1 MNLAAAQGQGVANPL
16 MQCFIPAFMHAP
28 DSPEEAQ
35 ERLSEALRR
44 LLVEADGRALQVR
57 EMIEILRGKGLQMM
71 VILLCL
77 PFLSPVTIP
86 GISTP
91 FGLAIALCGLR
102 IAFGHQPWLPA
113 FVMNRRISAQAL
125 EKMVHVGCRIYTRIE
140 RIVRPRLSYLFV
152 GPGMTTLVGLS
163 IALSGFLLS
172 LPIPPPFP
180 LTNTIPGFAL
190 IFLAL
195 GLMEKDGVLILV
207 GYTITLVALTYFL
220 FIALLGQEA
229 LHYLRRLLSGE

>member
-1 MNLAAAQGQGVANPL
+1 
-16 MQCFIPAFMHAP
+16 MHAVETP
-28 DSPEEAQ
+28 AEAR
-35 ERLSEALRR
+35 ERLSDALRR
-44 LLVEADGRALQVR
+44 LLREADGRSLQVR

-102 IAFGHQPWLPA
+102 IAFGHQPWLPG
-113 FVMNRRISAQAL
+113 FVLNRRLSAHAL
-125 EKMVHVGCRIYTRIE
+125 ERMVHFGCVVYGKIE
-140 RIVRPRLSYLFV
+140 KVVRPRLSYLFV
-152 GPGMTTLVGLS
+152 GPGMTLLVGLS
-163 IALSGFLLS
+163 IALAGLLLS

-180 LTNTIPGFAL
+180 LTNTLPGFAL

-207 GYTITLVALTYFL
+207 GYSLTLVALVYVL
-220 FIALLGQEA
+220 LIARAGQEGFM
-229 LHYLRRLLSGE
+229 YVWRLLSGG